1 MLILPLRLNIAREGQ
16 SGILVRDKGK
26 HMITKA
32 KRIVSIGECMVE
44 MAPTGTPD
52 HFGASFA
59 GDTFNTAWY
68 LAQLQPSWDVD
79 YVTCIGTDTMSDK
92 MADFTQAAGI
102 GTEHIG
108 RLTTHTMGLYMIHL
122 EDGERS
128 FAYWRGQAAAREM
141 MRQDG
146 LVAGAVAGAN
156 VVYLSGISIAILDD
170 AGRAALRETLITA
183 RESGATIA
191 FDPNLRLRLWPD
203 VATMCAAVMD
213 FASVSD
219 IVFPSHDEEALFF
232 GDADIAATQAR
243 YQGAGCT
250 TIIVKNGGGEISYLA
265 GDESGSFAPQMAD
278 KVRDTTAAGDSFNA
292 GFLGTEGN
300 VKDQIA
306 AGCALAGRVIQG
318 AGALV
323 AGAVEKD

>member
-1 MLILPLRLNIAREGQ
+1 
-16 SGILVRDKGK
+16 
-26 HMITKA
+26 MITTA

-44 MAPTGTPD
+44 LAPTGTPD
-52 HFGASFA
+52 QFGASFA

-92 MADFTQAAGI
+92 MVDFTQAARI
-102 GTEHIG
+102 GTGHIG

-122 EDGERS
+122 ADGERS
-128 FAYWRGQAAAREM
+128 FAYWRGQAAAREL
-141 MRQDG
+141 MRQEG

-156 VVYLSGISIAILDD
+156 IVYLSGISIAILDD
-170 AGRAALRETLITA
+170 VGRAALRDTLVVA
-183 RESGATIA
+183 RNAGATIA

-232 GDADIAATQAR
+232 GDADITATQTR
-243 YQGAGCT
+243 YQSAGCS
-250 TIIVKNGGGEISYLA
+250 TIIVKNGGDEISYFA
-265 GDESGSFAPQMAD
+265 DGETGTFAPEMAD

-292 GFLGTEGN
+292 GFLGTEGA
-300 VKDQIA
+300 VRDQIN
-306 AGCALAGRVIQG
+306 AGCVLAGRVIQG

-323 AGAVEKD
+323 AGAVEKT